1 MTVTVMVRTTILVLL
16 LSCLTSHRSRTAF
29 ACSCIPDSFEGS
41 FDLAQSID
49 VMYNFGQVKVN
60 DKFEF
65 IGLMDDDNGNDDDNN
80 DLNPSTEYD
89 RDLYFLVW
97 TWFSYKGCAPQRQY
111 EILISAER
119 ASLCGIHPSRGW
131 FIMETYPD
139 TYANTGL
146 RRIGLCRVVVPWDKF
161 NYTMFL
167 HAEEN
172 KEDCS

>member
-1 MTVTVMVRTTILVLL
+1 MTVTVLVRTTILVLL
-16 LSCLTSHRSRTAF
+16 LSCLTSRRSTTAL
-29 ACSCIPDSFEGS
+29 ACSCIPDTFEIS

-65 IGLMDDDNGNDDDNN
+65 IGSMDDDDNGNDDD
-80 DLNPSTEYD
+80 DPNPSTEYD

-97 TWFSYKGCAPQRQY
+97 TWFSYKGCASKRQY
-111 EILISAER
+111 EILVSAER

-131 FIMETYPD
+131 YIMETYPD

-146 RRIGLCRVVVPWDKF
+146 RRIGLCRVVVP
-161 NYTMFL
+161 
-167 HAEEN
+167 
-172 KEDCS
+172 